1 MATPCACGRA
11 YPRLSAI
18 EGRWTGERLFGA
30 GGRTFTM
37 TALNTHAAVFDRVAR
52 FRIRQERP
60 GEATVFVVPGPGFQ
74 AGEGEAIARE
84 YGRRC
89 AQSIRFAVEVV
100 PALPLTGRGKFK
112 FVEQL
117 IPDEVQQALSEG
129 KNEVA

>member
-1 MATPCACGRA
+1 
-11 YPRLSAI
+11 
-18 EGRWTGERLFGA
+18 
-30 GGRTFTM
+30 M
-37 TALNTHAAVFDRVAR
+37 TALNTHSDVFARVAR

-60 GEATVFVVPGPGFQ
+60 GEATVFVVPGPGFRP
-74 AGEGEAIARE
+74 EESEAIAGE

-89 AQSIRFAVEVV
+89 GACIRFKVEVV

-117 IPDEVQQALSEG
+117 IPDDVQQALSEG